1 MRVLPF
7 VLSFVC
13 AVAMFVVILIS
24 SVQWVAFSDVE
35 YYQREFEKHDS
46 YSFVDAPKESVDKA
60 AWLLVEYMLDETDS
74 LDMPAGEGY
83 EGEYFTERE
92 KSHMVDVKEL
102 VQGGIVIRR
111 AAVAV
116 FALCVAGLLIL
127 KSDFKTVCS
136 AFAVVSGFIIA
147 VSAFFAIAMVIDF
160 NGLFILFHETFF
172 NNDLWLLDP
181 AESRLINMVPLEF
194 FIDTVVNILVRFETC
209 VAAVLILSTAYLI
222 IRLRKR
228 LKG

>member
-1 MRVLPF
+1 MELFTLLFKTDNRKIY
-7 VLSFVC
+7 SGNN
-13 AVAMFVVILIS
+13 MVILGK
-24 SVQWVAFSDVE
+24 VQDNIIKIFSLKVNNTVRIDT
-35 YYQREFEKHDS
+35 YFR
-46 YSFVDAPKESVDKA
+46 
-60 AWLLVEYMLDETDS
+60 LLVEND
-74 LDMPAGEGY
+74 
-83 EGEYFTERE
+83 F
-92 KSHMVDVKEL
+92 
-102 VQGGIVIRR
+102 
-111 AAVAV
+111 
-116 FALCVAGLLIL
+116 L